1 MLTQERALEIRRAC
15 QDLAIGGEPW
25 EDQLA
30 RTMTIE
36 EIQEVNAYWQS
47 LPNSATFENAFEDY
61 LQNTRMELG

>member
-30 RTMTIE
+30 STMTIE
-36 EIQEVNAYWQS
+36 EIQRSMLTGNPCPTL
-47 LPNSATFENAFEDY
+47 LPLKMLSRTTYKIRGWN
-61 LQNTRMELG
+61 